1 MADAQY
7 DFGVASRLDAD
18 ALGEPGQRT
27 FRLLVQ
33 SGDSSALL
41 WIEKEQLLA
50 LAAAIEQVIEQA
62 APDEAARGEI
72 APVGGPIQDFPLNPT
87 VEFRVGTLQLGHD
100 PANEQFLLLAGDAE
114 QAEEAEQDQDKAPTL
129 TVRMDYRAA
138 IRLSKQVAAL
148 DAAGRPR
155 CPLCGQPM
163 GPGLHHCPL
172 SNGQVH

>member
-18 ALGEPGQRT
+18 ALGEPGKRT

-33 SGDSSALL
+33 SGRSSALL

-50 LAAAIEQVIEQA
+50 LAAAIEQVVEQV
-62 APDEAARGEI
+62 APEEAARGEV
-72 APVGGPIQDFPLNPT
+72 APVTGPAQDFPLNPT
-87 VEFRVGTLQLGHD
+87 VEFRVGALQLGHD
-100 PANEQFLLLAGDAE
+100 ATNEQFLLLAGDAE
-114 QAEEAEQDQDKAPTL
+114 QEEQDEEKPPTL

-138 IRLSKQVAAL
+138 MRLSKQVAAL